1 MEILKD
7 VEDQEINFDQFLIV
21 LKKAEEKL
29 AEKGNK
35 PNIDN
40 YENTNPRP
48 NALNQSEELVVEL
61 DAKVMD
67 FLRLCIVNKD
77 RLLDEYRKK
86 SVQEGN
92 YSEAK
97 KAKEKSDELKKQYL
111 LYYQSTS
118 LFKRFLIIQRIE

>member
-7 VEDQEINFDQFLIV
+7 VEDKEINFDQFLIV

-40 YENTNPRP
+40 YENTNPIP